1 MGEKLPTAKSKI
13 CRAGIA
19 AVVAATTVLA
29 GVAVA
34 APANASIP
42 SARVSGSDRFATA
55 VAASKAHFPKT
66 ASVVFL
72 ANGLNFAD
80 ALSASAA
87 AAHKGGPLLLTS
99 PTSLPASTLA
109 ELKRLKPKS
118 VVVVGGT
125 GAVSNTV
132 AAKVKALGA
141 TVTRL
146 AGKDRFATSRAV
158 AAAEFSSSDYAYIA
172 NGLAF
177 PDALAASGAAG
188 AKGAPVILVN
198 GTAHAA
204 DAETLN
210 TLKKLKVYTTYV
222 AGGTGAVSAGIA
234 SSLKTAGYGVWRAG
248 GSDRY
253 ATSEALAETVSNYV
267 SSSAVIAT
275 GTGFA
280 DGLVAG
286 SYAAGKSPVL
296 LSQPNCIPS
305 ATAFALDYF
314 DTSSLVL
321 IGGTGALSTAVGAG
335 HKCDG
340 GTVTYVKPKVTAG
353 KVTVTNYK
361 VGLGVALK
369 ATAGTW
375 TAGAT
380 LTWQWLR
387 DGVAIAGATSSTYT
401 PTIKDLGHE
410 VYPQVTGS
418 KTGYTSVTAKA
429 SSDTWWFQTLYAQE
443 LASDASGNV
452 FAVDESDGSVV
463 KINTA
468 GKIGLIQGAAA
479 SNTETN
485 PQLAVAP
492 SGNLFIANTVETID
506 ASYHITGRS
515 TTIVKVTP
523 AGAKTTVVTNAKLAA
538 FVQPDGER
546 SDDVIADASIDGA
559 GNLYVID
566 SGHDSIL
573 KVTPAGAIAAVAAE
587 DYAVADGNK
596 TPQFTGYPEYLVADS
611 AGNIFV
617 NAGDK
622 IQKINTA
629 HAVGTFAG
637 NGTDGKPKA
646 GAAKSS
652 PLGYLN
658 GMAIDAAGNIY
669 LADSENKVVEKI
681 TKTGTLSIFAGELGV
696 TGSKVVAGPATKT
709 ALPSIGSIAAN
720 KSSVYVGGGY
730 LAKIT
735 TGGTLSVLEA
745 Y

>member
-132 AAKVKALGA
+132 AAEVKALGA

-158 AAAEFSSSDYAYIA
+158 ATAEFSTSDYAYIA

-222 AGGTGAVSAGIA
+222 AGGTGAVSAGIE
-234 SSLKTAGYGVWRAG
+234 SSLRTAKYGVWRAG

-253 ATSEALAETVSNYV
+253 ATSEELAETVLDYA

-305 ATAFALDYF
+305 ATANALDYF

-321 IGGTGALSTAVGAG
+321 IGGTGALSTAVGVG

-353 KVTVTNYK
+353 KVTITNPDAE
-361 VGLGVALK
+361 LGVALK
-369 ATAGTW
+369 ASPGSW
-375 TAGAT
+375 LSGAT
-380 LTWQWLR
+380 LTYQWLR
-387 DGVAIAGATSSTYT
+387 DNKTAIAGATSSSYT
-401 PTIKDLGHE
+401 PTRADLGHYLT
-410 VYPQVTGS
+410 VKVTGS
-418 KTGYTSVTAKA
+418 KTGYTSVSVT
-429 SSDTWWFQTLYAQE
+429 SDNEADPYLSTGEIA
-443 LASDASGNV
+443 ADSSGNV
-452 FAVDESDGSVV
+452 YAVRSSNNAVV
-463 KINTA
+463 KIA
-468 GKIGLIQGAAA
+468 ASGKISLIQAGEA
-479 SNTETN
+479 SNAANSGN
-485 PQLAVAP
+485 PQLAVDK
-492 SGNLFIANTVETID
+492 GGDLFIANTLT
-506 ASYHITGRS
+506 SNS
-515 TTIVKVTP
+515 TYKPVSSTIVKVTP
-523 AGAKTTVVTNAKLAA
+523 SGTKTTFVTNAKLAA
-538 FVQPDGER
+538 FTEPDGER
-546 SDDVIADASIDGA
+546 ADNELSDLTVDGS
-559 GNLYVID
+559 GSLYVID
-566 SGHDSIL
+566 SAHESVL
-573 KVTPAGAIAAVAAE
+573 KVNSAGTIGGLAAE
-587 DYAVADGNK
+587 EYSVASGQSAAK
-596 TPQFTGYPEYLVADS
+596 LSVYPEYLAADAS
-611 AGNIFV
+611 GNVYVSDI
-617 NAGDK
+617 DST
-622 IQKINTA
+622 IQKINSA
-629 HAVGTFAG
+629 HAVSAFAG
-637 NGTDGKPKA
+637 NGANGAPKA

-652 PLGYLN
+652 PFGYLN
-658 GMAIDAAGNIY
+658 GLATDSAGNLY
-669 LADSENKVVEKI
+669 LADYQNHVIEKI
-681 TKTGTLSIFAGELGV
+681 TPGGSLSVFAGEVGV
-696 TGSKVVAGPATKT
+696 SGTKVVAGAATKT
-709 ALPSIGSIAAN
+709 ALPGVPGIAGSGTSLFI
-720 KSSVYVGGGY
+720 GGGF
-730 LAKIT
+730 LAKVSSS
-735 TGGTLSVLEA
+735 GTLSVLVA